1 MTMKCCKRCNRIDAL
16 LTAIPSGAALPVN
29 WPAVTVT
36 VDGSVIRR
44 RDALSGEWQYGW
56 RVRDADAAE
65 ETPGSGAGIEGP
77 TGPA

>member
-1 MTMKCCKRCNRIDAL
+1 MKCCKRCNRIDEL
-16 LTAIPSGAALPVN
+16 LAPRGGAARI

-56 RVRDADAAE
+56 RVRDAAAE
-65 ETPGSGAGIEGP
+65 EPSEDL
-77 TGPA
+77 GPAGRAQGPAGPA